1 MKISVGAAISAAAV
15 TAAVTVTLTY
25 TYAMNRFNAK
35 VADVNERQAMY
46 EKLAEIDDKTRQDYV
61 GTIDEQSVTDGM
73 CAGYLAGLGDS
84 HTKYLTAKE
93 YKVYRDSAEALS
105 TGVGISTVRD
115 SDGNMEVVEVV
126 PDSPAE
132 KAGIKKGD
140 TIIQADGKDVV
151 RITYASAIQLLDGT
165 AGTTVTFRLLRVVQ
179 AAPAASEDTSS
190 DTDSAAGAAETQT
203 IDVTVTR
210 GEYSK
215 TTVTSSMINGN
226 VAYLRISQFADGT
239 VEDFNA
245 ALASLVNQGACGVVV
260 DLRGN
265 TGGSMQVAASVLDT
279 LLPAGTTVKSR
290 DKDQL
295 VTTEFTSGANEVSLP
310 VSVLVNDETSGAAE
324 LFALDIRDFQ
334 KGLVVG
340 ETTAGNGLKETVVP
354 LSDGSAVILSTAE
367 YLSASGTVYEQAGVV
382 PDIQKELTE
391 EQKNLLERRDLMPS
405 EDAQVQTSVTALA
418 RQGALVKEAPGAS
431 SSVPAEETAKD

>member
-179 AAPAASEDTSS
+179 AAPAASVDTSS

-226 VAYLRISQFADGT
+226 VASLRISPFADGT
-239 VEDFNA
+239 ACKSGRLRRCGRSARERGRTHAGCGLSLGYA
-245 ALASLVNQGACGVVV
+245 APCRHHSEKPRQRPARHNGIHLRRERGQPSGERAC
-260 DLRGN
+260 
-265 TGGSMQVAASVLDT
+265 
-279 LLPAGTTVKSR
+279 
-290 DKDQL
+290 
-295 VTTEFTSGANEVSLP
+295 E
-310 VSVLVNDETSGAAE
+310 
-324 LFALDIRDFQ
+324 
-334 KGLVVG
+334 
-340 ETTAGNGLKETVVP
+340 
-354 LSDGSAVILSTAE
+354 
-367 YLSASGTVYEQAGVV
+367 
-382 PDIQKELTE
+382 
-391 EQKNLLERRDLMPS
+391 
-405 EDAQVQTSVTALA
+405 
-418 RQGALVKEAPGAS
+418 
-431 SSVPAEETAKD
+431 